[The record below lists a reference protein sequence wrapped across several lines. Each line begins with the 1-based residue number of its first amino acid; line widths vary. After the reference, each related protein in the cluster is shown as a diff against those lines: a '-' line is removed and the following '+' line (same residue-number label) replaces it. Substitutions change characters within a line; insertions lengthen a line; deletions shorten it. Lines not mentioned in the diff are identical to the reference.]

1 MFKADWIQFFL
12 PGRIRLEHDSL
23 PKMGAWAV
31 SFGQRAVIIKV
42 KESETDYDDEINI
55 ITASL
60 KKYMDGS
67 IIYDDLGSTP
77 TTEEIDSAT
86 YFVRQSS
93 ADLIIIIGSVD
104 AINIGKIIAL
114 LATNRIFSKECL
126 RGKTEF
132 VYDALPIIVVP
143 IEPTM
148 GEELLGNFIIH
159 DKKNTEIKSI
169 AHESLVPKACFY
181 DPKITLKL
189 TKERASWITSSLLS
203 YCIESALSER
213 LNPFT
218 ETLLAQAM
226 TYINTNA
233 TNFHNEPYK
242 AEFAS
247 TMFWA
252 SAFIGAAGN
261 SSPLGINWAL
271 GKVLDKFFDLNFY
284 HTQAILLPYIMEY
297 KLTKN
302 PQVFINTAKI
312 LGEDITS
319 LSKIEAAIKSV
330 EAVKKFMLKLNM
342 PTSLSEI
349 GFDKRIIPL
358 ASSLALKLAQSQYLA
373 EDVTKE
379 YLESFLLAAIELA

>member
-252 SAFIGAAGN
+252 SAFHRRCGQFIPPGDQLGFGEGIG
-261 SSPLGINWAL
+261 
-271 GKVLDKFFDLNFY
+271 
-284 HTQAILLPYIMEY
+284 
-297 KLTKN
+297 
-302 PQVFINTAKI
+302 
-312 LGEDITS
+312 
-319 LSKIEAAIKSV
+319 
-330 EAVKKFMLKLNM
+330 
-342 PTSLSEI
+342 
-349 GFDKRIIPL
+349 
-358 ASSLALKLAQSQYLA
+358 
-373 EDVTKE
+373 
-379 YLESFLLAAIELA
+379 